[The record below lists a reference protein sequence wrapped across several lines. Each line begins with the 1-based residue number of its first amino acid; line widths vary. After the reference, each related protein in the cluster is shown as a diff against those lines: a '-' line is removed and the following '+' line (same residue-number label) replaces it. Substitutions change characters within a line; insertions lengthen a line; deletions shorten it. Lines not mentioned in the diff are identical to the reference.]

1 MENQSGNHFSRSRN
15 VGRNMIFGYINRC
28 FSLLLPFIV
37 RTVVIYRFGALY
49 LGMNSLLSSIF
60 QMLNLAE
67 LGFGAAVVYSLYR
80 PVAEED
86 TDTVCA
92 YLGTYRQ
99 IYRVIGLVILTAGLA
114 VMPFFP
120 NLLRGQTVP
129 FGMDIFIWYLI
140 FLADTVISYLL
151 FGYKTAI
158 PSALQRNDLLSR
170 VDTAVLI
177 GKSIVQ
183 VSFLLLTDNFY
194 FYLLTSLCFT
204 VLRNFL
210 ISHLVERYYPQYV
223 CRGRIDAA
231 QFRELKRLVG
241 GLALSKFRGASRHM
255 IDSLCITVFVSLA
268 MTAVYSNYF
277 LVLTSV
283 TSLFG
288 IIGSSMVAS
297 VGNSIVTENEEKN
310 YRDMRRF
317 NFMYMLLAGWAVIC
331 MLCLYQPFVR
341 LWVGPDLMLG
351 MPEVV
356 ALCLYFYVLKMG
368 DLRWI
373 YFEGAGLWWKARYI
387 VIAEIIANIV
397 LNLLLA
403 KYWGVLGIILATL
416 ISLFFIN
423 FIGEAWILF
432 KEYFKNGR
440 LSTFFADQA
449 LYFGVTVVL
458 AVACLAACNRVG
470 LPCIEV
476 GHDAL
481 QAATG
486 AAKVAGVNAV
496 NGASASATGGTAA
509 LVATGIVNG
518 VANPGQSKLF
528 ALAGLAARLL
538 LCTLIVVAGYY
549 LSYRWTERYRE
560 AKEWLWSRFKAV
572 KR

>member
-1 MENQSGNHFSRSRN
+1 
-15 VGRNMIFGYINRC
+15 
-28 FSLLLPFIV
+28 
-37 RTVVIYRFGALY
+37 
-49 LGMNSLLSSIF
+49 
-60 QMLNLAE
+60 
-67 LGFGAAVVYSLYR
+67 
-80 PVAEED
+80 
-86 TDTVCA
+86 
-92 YLGTYRQ
+92 
-99 IYRVIGLVILTAGLA
+99 
-114 VMPFFP
+114 
-120 NLLRGQTVP
+120 
-129 FGMDIFIWYLI
+129 
-140 FLADTVISYLL
+140 
-151 FGYKTAI
+151 
-158 PSALQRNDLLSR
+158 
-170 VDTAVLI
+170 
-177 GKSIVQ
+177 
-183 VSFLLLTDNFY
+183 
-194 FYLLTSLCFT
+194 
-204 VLRNFL
+204 
-210 ISHLVERYYPQYV
+210 
-223 CRGRIDAA
+223 
-231 QFRELKRLVG
+231 
-241 GLALSKFRGASRHM
+241 
-255 IDSLCITVFVSLA
+255 

-277 LVLTSV
+277 LILTSV

-288 IIGSSMVAS
+288 IIGASMVAS
-297 VGNSIVTENEEKN
+297 VGNSIVTENVEKN

-341 LWVGPDLMLG
+341 LWVGSDLMLG
-351 MPEVV
+351 LPEVV

-496 NGASASATGGTAA
+496 NGASASATSGVAA
-509 LVATGIVNG
+509 AGAAGIVNG

-528 ALAGLAARLL
+528 ALAG
-538 LCTLIVVAGYY
+538 C
-549 LSYRWTERYRE
+549 
-560 AKEWLWSRFKAV
+560 
-572 KR
+572 